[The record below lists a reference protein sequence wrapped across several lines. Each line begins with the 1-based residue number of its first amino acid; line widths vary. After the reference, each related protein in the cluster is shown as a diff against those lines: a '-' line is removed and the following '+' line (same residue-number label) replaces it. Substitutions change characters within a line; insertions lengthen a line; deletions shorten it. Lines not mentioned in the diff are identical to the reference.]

1 MERDF
6 KGVWIPKEIWLCK
19 DLSALDKVIYAEISS
34 LDNETHCTASNE
46 YFAEFCD
53 VGVATV
59 TRSIQKLIDKGYIER
74 VSFNGRQR
82 VLKLIKQTNQNDE
95 APSSKRLSNNIDN
108 NISSNTD
115 ILSKDNIYSTDG
127 VCSEP
132 KSDVSSKA
140 YSTEDFLGSRK
151 KVKPTRKLSL
161 FDKCLQEIDSYTQAL
176 GLRDLL
182 VSYLELRLAMKD
194 KPIYGVSQ
202 WKGILNKLKELEKS
216 GEDVMKVVGQSIEKG
231 YASFY
236 PVSSSN
242 KYNKPQNKEVFS
254 EYGTVSCERSDEEG
268 MSNVEF

>member
-34 LDNETHCTASNE
+34 LDNENHCTASNE

-95 APSSKRLSNNIDN
+95 SPSSKRLSNNIYSNTD
-108 NISSNTD
+108 SNTD

-140 YSTEDFLGSRK
+140 YSKEDFLGSRK
-151 KVKPTRKLSL
+151 KVKQTRKPSL
-161 FDKCLQEIDSYTQAL
+161 YEKCVQEIDNFTHS
-176 GLRDLL
+176 L
-182 VSYLELRLAMKD
+182 VERTCLIEYLELRLAMKD

-202 WKGILNKLKELEKS
+202 WKGILNKLNELVKS
-216 GEDVMKVVGQSIEKG
+216 GEDIQKVIKQSIEKG

-236 PVSSSN
+236 PVSSSK
-242 KYNKPQNKEVFS
+242 KYDKPQNKDVFS
-254 EYGTVSCERSDEEG
+254 EYGEVSCERSGEEDRTD
-268 MSNVEF
+268 VEF